1 MPAAGGTPGEQQGVK
16 EVISDL
22 WLLCRNYAKQET
34 IDPLLMLKR
43 FLGLGLAGAILL
55 SMGLGFGALAIIRML
70 QTETGDHLTG
80 SWNWVPYLAG
90 LLFTAVA
97 AALSVYAIKRPFR
110 GQPSDRKE
118 PTA

>member
-1 MPAAGGTPGEQQGVK
+1 
-16 EVISDL
+16 
-22 WLLCRNYAKQET
+22 
-34 IDPLLMLKR
+34 MLR
-43 FLGLGLAGAILL
+43 A
-55 SMGLGFGALAIIRML
+55 L